1 MTEVT
6 DGINRFLPE
15 PVCNTSPSLP
25 PPVVVFPPT
34 PSPRLIKQNLPITTI
49 EKQGFF
55 EQIFGERESEIQDYG
70 DDHRVKVTFWNQN
83 FFLFSSIGCSA
94 RFQKRAKF
102 LGIAWWEKSYADQ
115 IELGVNNITY
125 EYKFNVP
132 QYNNSIYATQGEVFY
147 SYKGLN
153 YNQFGV
159 VIPKLPDNPGFPFS
173 TNYENSVEIYIYR
186 KGFEIDYNLSTTAGN
201 KMFDDL
207 LKGLVNL
214 LPFSSPA
221 KSDLSNAI
229 NDGSL
234 QYKILNAVPFDNK
247 VTLSTMGTKWIKNN
261 DNAITQYFDFNF
273 LLTWKSSYSNV
284 GDYLK
289 GLNGATP
296 YVVKSVDLY
305 GAALHNRQWKGV
317 RLVKNQ

>member
-1 MTEVT
+1 M
-6 DGINRFLPE
+6 
-15 PVCNTSPSLP
+15 
-25 PPVVVFPPT
+25 
-34 PSPRLIKQNLPITTI
+34 
-49 EKQGFF
+49 
-55 EQIFGERESEIQDYG
+55 
-70 DDHRVKVTFWNQN
+70 
-83 FFLFSSIGCSA
+83 
-94 RFQKRAKF
+94 
-102 LGIAWWEKSYADQ
+102 
-115 IELGVNNITY
+115 
-125 EYKFNVP
+125 
-132 QYNNSIYATQGEVFY
+132 
-147 SYKGLN
+147 N

-214 LPFSSPA
+214 LPFNSPA

-229 NDGSL
+229 NGGGL
-234 QYKILNAVPFDNK
+234 QYKILKAVPFDNK
-247 VTLSTMGTKWIKNN
+247 VTLSTMGTKWNVNN

-289 GLNGATP
+289 GLTGATP

-317 RLVKNQ
+317 RLVKNE